1 MESFVT
7 EDDDDDDLCLQMSKG
22 KLITNTLEYNRTGQH
37 GRPTKQ
43 NNFLFDFLKRVK
55 PPKQKIQK
63 EKVAVQNRL
72 FREFD
77 VGKLVGEDEYYSVIQ
92 DRDIDIMRDEDEGI
106 ESEDQLAAKE
116 NQDTLDLQMQNLAK
130 DNSDRKFVWKEL
142 EDQGE
147 EDGDINLET

>member
-1 MESFVT
+1 
-7 EDDDDDDLCLQMSKG
+7 
-22 KLITNTLEYNRTGQH
+22 
-37 GRPTKQ
+37 
-43 NNFLFDFLKRVK
+43 
-55 PPKQKIQK
+55 
-63 EKVAVQNRL
+63 
-72 FREFD
+72 
-77 VGKLVGEDEYYSVIQ
+77 
-92 DRDIDIMRDEDEGI
+92 MRDEDEGI